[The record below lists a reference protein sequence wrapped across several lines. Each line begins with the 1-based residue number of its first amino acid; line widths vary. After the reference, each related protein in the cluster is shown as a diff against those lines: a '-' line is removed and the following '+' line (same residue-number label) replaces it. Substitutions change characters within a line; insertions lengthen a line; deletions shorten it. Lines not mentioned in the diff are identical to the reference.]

1 MTIKHS
7 FFLFIVLLF
16 ASCKFSP
23 EKESVGPF
31 IHFTADLVKEGK
43 PVSLIHDGK
52 EYHLFFQGKPES
64 SNSNSMKWGH
74 VISTDLIHWSKSSLI
89 SFPDSVGIINSGSIV
104 MDWNNTSG
112 FGKDGIVPMVAFYQY
127 SDSRNSNVQSLSYS
141 LDKGKTWIK
150 YSEHPIELN
159 TGSLN
164 YRISKIVWHEE
175 SQKWIMVVTG
185 TDHVRFYSSEN
196 LIDWQLNS
204 TFAYAIDAFSGEWD
218 YADFFPLIPEGSNE
232 TKWILLISY
241 NSSNPSS
248 GAGTKCIVGDF
259 DGYNFRPAPEKVKSI
274 DYGRDNFAGATCA
287 LNNERIFIGC
297 INNSLESNFS
307 DSANWKNSFTLP
319 RKLSLSNNFNGFI
332 VKSEPFEELTQLRD
346 DKKLIAG
353 TNLNGMLNIN
363 QKQELPYEINL
374 TFNIDKLQWV
384 NFAEKFGIEL
394 SDEKGNKLEVAYDHD
409 FRVFYINRVTAGVN
423 SGTTIEPDYA
433 PYIAIQKTLN
443 FRIIV
448 DQSSVELFAGEG
460 SVVMTERIAPDM
472 VLNQLKLF
480 AQGGDITL
488 QEGNVYSLKK

>member
-1 MTIKHS
+1 MTIKQ
-7 FFLFIVLLF
+7 FLFLLLVLLF
-16 ASCKFSP
+16 AGCKFSP
-23 EKESVGPF
+23 ENESDGPF
-31 IHFTADLVKEGK
+31 IHFTADLVNEGK
-43 PVSLIHDGK
+43 PVSLIHDGT
-52 EYHLFFQGKPES
+52 EYHLFFQGKFES
-64 SNSNSMKWGH
+64 LNSNSMKWGH
-74 VISTDLIHWSKSSLI
+74 ATSTDLIHWSKSKLL

-127 SDSRNSNVQSLSYS
+127 SDSGNSNVQSLAYS
-141 LDKGKTWIK
+141 LDKGKTWTK
-150 YSEHPIELN
+150 YADHPVELN

-164 YRISKIVWHEE
+164 YRISKIAWHEE

-185 TDHVRFYSSEN
+185 TDHVRFYGSEN

-204 TFAYAIDAFSGEWD
+204 TFAYAIDEMGGEWD
-218 YADFFPLIPEGSNE
+218 YADFFPLIQEGSNE
-232 TKWILLISY
+232 AKWILLISY
-241 NSSNPSS
+241 NSSDPSS

-274 DYGRDNFAGATCA
+274 DYGRDNFAAVSCA

-297 INNSLESNFS
+297 INNSLESSFS

-319 RKLSLSNNFNGFI
+319 RKLSLSNNFNGYI
-332 VKSEPFEELTQLRD
+332 IKSEPVEELTQLRHD
-346 DKKLIAG
+346 QKLIAG

-363 QKQELPYEINL
+363 QKQKLPYEIKL
-374 TFNIDKLQWV
+374 TFNIDKLKWV

-409 FRVFYINRVTAGVN
+409 FRVFYINRISAEGN

-433 PYIAIQKTLN
+433 PYIANQKTIS
-443 FRIIV
+443 FRVIV

-460 SVVMTERIAPDM
+460 SVVMTERIAPDR
-472 VLNQLKLF
+472 VFNQLKLF
-480 AQGGDITL
+480 AQGGEITL
-488 QEGNVYSLKK
+488 QEGSVFSLRK